1 MTFRIPI
8 ATFCFVMAV
17 VSVVVAQPN
26 DGDRSRAVQTLTGGN
41 SRKWI
46 LTQVI
51 STMGPEG
58 CEQGETYTFS
68 SDRSLIDEKCQIG
81 PDGGGKLV
89 SVRHQWS
96 IEQKPPLDLIVRID
110 EKAYYLY
117 LPNDPN
123 SKKMRLQTRSR
134 EKTNP
139 SEDLEFTLSED

>member
-1 MTFRIPI
+1 MKLRILNFAWI
-8 ATFCFVMAV
+8 FVLATI
-17 VSVVVAQPN
+17 SVAVAQT
-26 DGDRSRAVQTLTGGN
+26 GDADTSRAVQTLTGSN

-58 CEQGETYTFS
+58 CKQGETYTFS
-68 SDRSLIDEKCQIG
+68 SDHSLIDEKCQIG
-81 PDGGGKLV
+81 PDGVGEFV

-110 EKAYYLY
+110 DKRYYLY

-123 SKKMRLQTRSR
+123 SKKMRLQTRSSD
-134 EKTNP
+134 KTNP
-139 SEDLEFTLSED
+139 SEDMEFTLSDD